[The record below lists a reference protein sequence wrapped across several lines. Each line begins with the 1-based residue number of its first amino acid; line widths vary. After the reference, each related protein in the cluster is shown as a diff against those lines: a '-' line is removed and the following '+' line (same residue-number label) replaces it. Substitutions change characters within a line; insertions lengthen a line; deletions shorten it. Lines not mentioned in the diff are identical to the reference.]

1 MALPTP
7 RPDTT
12 VVVTGASS
20 GIGEAVARELSR
32 RGYDLT
38 LVSRRR
44 KVLRAL
50 ADELPTE
57 ARVVVA
63 DLTKDADR
71 TRVVRELRE
80 GPTVIGLCN
89 NAGTA
94 QFGRVVDNTVEQES
108 EVVRLNVVA
117 FHELAVALGRD
128 MVGRG
133 EGAILNAGSITGFA
147 PFPNNA
153 TYAATKAFVQS
164 FSEALSAELAGTG
177 VSCTVASY
185 GPVRTEVWRRS
196 GFEVANIGGDLL
208 WQDPPEAARAAIDA
222 MAAGRRTVTPGIT
235 NKLMTLGFSAFPR
248 TAFLPL
254 TRALQSQQAR
264 KVLSTNGG

>member
-20 GIGEAVARELSR
+20 GIGEALARELSR

-38 LVSRRR
+38 LVARRR

-50 ADELPTE
+50 ADDLPTE
-57 ARVVVA
+57 ARVLVA
-63 DLTKDADR
+63 DLTRDADR
-71 TRVVRELRE
+71 TRVIRELRE
-80 GPTVIGLCN
+80 GPTVVGLCN

-94 QFGRVVDNTVEQES
+94 QFGRVVDHDPAEES
-108 EVVRLNVVA
+108 EVVRLNVLA
-117 FHELAVALGRD
+117 FHELAVAIAKD
-128 MVGRG
+128 MVERG

-164 FSEALSAELAGTG
+164 FSEALTSELSGTG

-185 GPVRTEVWRRS
+185 GPVRTDVWRRS
-196 GFEVANIGGDLL
+196 DFEVANIGGDLL
-208 WQDPPEAARAAIDA
+208 WQDPSQAAKAAVDA

-235 NKLMTLGFSAFPR
+235 NKLMALGFSSVPR
-248 TAFLPL
+248 TAWLPL

-264 KVLSTNGG
+264 RLLSTSS

>member
-1 MALPTP
+1 MPLPNP
-7 RPDTT
+7 SPDTT

-20 GIGEAVARELSR
+20 GIGEAIARELSK
-32 RGYDLT
+32 RGYGLT

-57 ARVVVA
+57 ARVLPY
-63 DLTKDADR
+63 DLVKDGDR
-71 TRVVRELRE
+71 TRLLAELRE
-80 GPTVIGLCN
+80 GPTVIGLAN

-94 QFGRVVDNTVEQES
+94 QFGSVVEHEPAEES
-108 EVVRLNVVA
+108 QVVRLNVLA
-117 FHELAVALGRD
+117 FHELAVELGRD
-128 MVGRG
+128 MVERG

-164 FSEALSAELAGTG
+164 FSEALHAELSGTG

-185 GPVRTEVWRRS
+185 GPVRTDVWRRS
-196 GFEVANIGGDLL
+196 GWEVANVGGDLL
-208 WQDPPEAARAAIDA
+208 WQNPPEAARAAVDA
-222 MAAGRRTVTPGIT
+222 MVAGRRTVTPGLT
-235 NKLMTLGFSAFPR
+235 NKVAAFGFSRVPR
-248 TAFLPL
+248 TAWLPL
-254 TRALQSQQAR
+254 TRALQSAPAR
-264 KVLSTNGG
+264 RILASD